1 MHRSLSMPC
10 CPETHRARLSHN
22 FRRNGS
28 LERVPWRGHSGR
40 EPMLPMPLQFIV
52 AMLVYA
58 INERMAR
65 TGYTKMH
72 CAVGALSHPLGP

>member
-1 MHRSLSMPC
+1 MPI
-10 CPETHRARLSHN
+10 P
-22 FRRNGS
+22 
-28 LERVPWRGHSGR
+28 
-40 EPMLPMPLQFIV
+40 FIV

-72 CAVGALSHPLGP
+72 CAFGAPSHPLGP